1 MLRSP
6 ARGTGFAPFGAR
18 LLVPLLMLAVMAPPA
33 LLLAWLTGPDVVNLQ
48 GHAASS
54 AAVVLLLAGMTWQLG
69 RNGWQ
74 RRDGR
79 ALLGAFASALAGA
92 LLAIELAALLLD
104 RPATSTI
111 VRLSGLLVIPAG
123 ALVLLATRARF
134 AVRPGR
140 ELVVLRTA
148 IITTAIVGAAG
159 ALALSWQGLLPGRIG
174 AGSPAALMI
183 AAGGIATVLALAWST
198 TQTALLTR
206 RRLDGLLSAG
216 LLLLA
221 PALGGMAVSAP
232 GEARWGVAH
241 ALLFMGA
248 AMMTVQLT
256 VDLTH
261 PAASRPLT
269 GGVRATSLVER
280 SSHFLGAR
288 VSALVERLQEKD
300 PTTAGHVERVAVL
313 AVQVGEHLR
322 LSTGRLRLLAAG
334 ALLHDIGKLSV
345 PTEILTKPGPLTAE
359 EFALVQRHPADGR
372 HLLSELGGF
381 HPLILDLVELHHER
395 ADGTGYPHGRTHEEL
410 PLEVRILAV
419 ADVFDALTADRPYRQ
434 ASSAADALAE
444 LDSQAGAGLDP
455 RCVAALRAVLSGE
468 QVAEIEQRVRPGA
481 RALANA

>member
-6 ARGTGFAPFGAR
+6 NRGTWLAR
-18 LLVPLLMLAVMAPPA
+18 ACAQLLVPLLMLAVMAPPA
-33 LLLAWLTGPDVVNLQ
+33 LLLAWLSGPDVVELR

-54 AAVVLLLAGMTWQLG
+54 GLVVLLLAVMTWQLG
-69 RNGWQ
+69 RGGWE

-79 ALLGAFASALAGA
+79 ALLGAFATALSAA
-92 LLAIELAALLLD
+92 LLTIEVAALLLD
-104 RPATSTI
+104 RPGTAMI

-123 ALVLLATRARF
+123 ALILLSTRARF

-140 ELVVLRTA
+140 ELVVLRA
-148 IITTAIVGAAG
+148 AMATTVIVLALGT
-159 ALALSWQGLLPGRIG
+159 LALSWPGMLPGQ
-174 AGSPAALMI
+174 I
-183 AAGGIATVLALAWST
+183 AAGAPGAIVIAAAGIATVLALAWST

-216 LLLLA
+216 LLLLV
-221 PALGGMAVSAP
+221 PALGGMASSAP

-248 AMMTVQLT
+248 AMMTVQLA

-345 PTEILTKPGPLTAE
+345 PTEILQKPGPLTPD
-359 EFALVQRHPADGR
+359 EFEIVQRHPVDGR

-381 HPLILDLVELHHER
+381 HPLILELVELHHER
-395 ADGTGYPHGRTHEEL
+395 ADGTGYPYGRSREEL

-419 ADVFDALTADRPYRQ
+419 ADVFDALTADRPYRR
-434 ASSAADALAE
+434 ASTAAEALAE
-444 LDSQAGAGLDP
+444 LDAQAGNGLDA
-455 RCVAALRAVLSGE
+455 RCVEALRSVLSGE
-468 QVAEIEQRVRPGA
+468 QVAEIEQRVHPHA
-481 RALANA
+481 AALAGT